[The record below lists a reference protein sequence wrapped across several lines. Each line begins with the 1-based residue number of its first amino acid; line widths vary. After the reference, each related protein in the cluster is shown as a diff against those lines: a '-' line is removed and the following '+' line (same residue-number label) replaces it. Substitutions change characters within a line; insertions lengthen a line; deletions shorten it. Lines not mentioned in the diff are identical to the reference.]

1 MANYDTL
8 KAAIQDVIKTN
19 GNNEITGAL
28 MQQSLLAMISSLGA
42 DYQFAGFAE
51 PSTNPGT
58 PDQKV
63 AYIAGTVGTYSNF
76 GGININPGEIAIFK
90 YNGTWTNNVISLFLL
105 LESLGII
112 NDNKTLPN
120 VGFLFN
126 ALCENGNYN
135 LALASLSAI
144 QPYALDSDGTFGAST
159 TYKHA
164 DVLVYPGDV
173 IRIKANASETTRV
186 VFVTNLDC
194 PMQNANYGMV
204 PDTSRYSIPAG
215 EERIFIVP
223 NGAVAL
229 KVYMGALSGTEYQA
243 APEYVKI
250 FRAKGFQITPH
261 IIQMDK
267 YTVSSAKLSSYSTS
281 HGVCFPVESGKS
293 YVLKFGSAGTGTKY
307 FFALSGLPYFDRPVD
322 ISESPNQSFSTTDGG
337 KTFTANADGVC
348 LIMRNAAA
356 FDVEIAEIKDSTI
369 IQDDKLNAINAVLN
383 YDEIN
388 VVSLPHISYYIASA
402 SGLWT
407 SSSNVK
413 CVLYPVKPGQLIK
426 VEPNPTNDTIL
437 YWLRNNNTP
446 VAGSYPDL
454 VVEHRERIVIAHGEQ
469 RAVFLLVPDNAEF
482 LYVYTGSGNAN
493 VPSFIGIA
501 SQAVNSNS
509 QTSEITPVD
518 DYSAFNDKQIIINE
532 NRGYYFNDD
541 KDYINETSYI
551 DRTYLERKILEVPE
565 GKHFIFLSDSHIDYD
580 NGIGIRQNDTPI
592 LKYVRDRIGIRNVIF
607 GGDCIGSRPTKY
619 QGAKVLS
626 IYTKEKIDAF
636 GRDFLF
642 VMGNHDANV
651 TGATEQT
658 DVPTMLISDT
668 EIYKRTTRHLWESK
682 AAVFPEKLINII
694 ATDPEIEDHTNT
706 VLTTAQ
712 REAFI
717 AWAKL
722 NYYFDDNEQKIRY
735 IILETGDAGQT
746 IRDVFNPGNAGDGQ
760 YSLAVVAYFFVE
772 ALQTV
777 PTGYDVVVVGHY
789 MITTG
794 RFWSRVFWKCIAAY
808 KNKQSI
814 TVDFNISSTSGR
826 TNVPA
831 IVSKTLDNPASLA
844 SVPVSFV
851 RGVGSGR
858 IFCISGHVHY
868 DRTVV
873 RKYVADNSDI
883 EISIF
888 PLSTSGAPQS
898 LTYETNSV
906 LHILVD
912 RCCGIGQG
920 SAYINGTVSECYSY
934 PNQGTGDGEVQRLG
948 NETEILFDVVT
959 ITNDNRVVLTRFG
972 AHGPITGEK
981 YTRNYVLPMPIE

>member
-1 MANYDTL
+1 MANYANLIT
-8 KAAIQDVIKTN
+8 AIQDVVKTN

-28 MQQSLLAMISSLGA
+28 LQQSLVAMINSLGA
-42 DYQFAGFAE
+42 GYQFAGIAQ

-58 PDQKV
+58 PDQNV
-63 AYIAGTVGTYSNF
+63 FYIAGAGTYSNF
-76 GGININPGEIAIFK
+76 GGITIESGEIAIFK
-90 YNGTWTNNVISLFLL
+90 YRGSWSNERISIFALL
-105 LESLGII
+105 STLGII
-112 NDNKTLPN
+112 NDNKTIPN
-120 VGFLFN
+120 VGFLFD
-126 ALCENGNYN
+126 ALCENGNYTMV
-135 LALASLSAI
+135 LPSLSAI

-164 DVLVYPGDV
+164 DVLVYPGEI
-173 IRIKANASETTRV
+173 IRVKANANEATRV
-186 VFVTNLDC
+186 VFVSNLDC
-194 PMQNANYGMV
+194 PMQNAEYGIV
-204 PDTSRYSIPAG
+204 PNTSRYSVPAG

-250 FRAKGFQITPH
+250 FRAKGAQITPQ

-267 YTVSSAKLSSYSTS
+267 YTVSSSKLSSYSTA
-281 HGVCFPVESGKS
+281 HGVCFPVEKGKS
-293 YVLKFGSAGTGTKY
+293 YVLKFGGAGTGTKY
-307 FFALSGLPYFDRPVD
+307 FFVLSGLPYFDRSVD
-322 ISESPNQSFSTTDGG
+322 VSESPNQTFTTESGG
-337 KTFTANADGVC
+337 KTFTAGVDGVC

-356 FDVEIAEIKDSTI
+356 FTVEITEIKDSTI

-383 YDEIN
+383 YDGID

-402 SGLWT
+402 SGLWA

-426 VEPNPTNDTIL
+426 VEPNPTNSTIL
-437 YWLRNNNTP
+437 YWLQNNNTP
-446 VAGSYPDL
+446 VANSYPDS
-454 VVEHRERIVIAHGEQ
+454 VAEHRERIVIRYDEQ
-469 RAVFLLVPDNAEF
+469 QVAFLMVPENASF
-482 LYVYTGSGNAN
+482 LYIYTGSGNDYA
-493 VPSFIGIA
+493 PSFIGIA
-501 SQAVNSNS
+501 SQAVNSGVETNA
-509 QTSEITPVD
+509 ITPVD
-518 DYSAFNDKQIIINE
+518 DFCAYNDKQAILNQD
-532 NRGYYFNDD
+532 RGYYFNDD
-541 KDYINETSYI
+541 KDYINEISYV
-551 DRTYLERKILEVPE
+551 DRTYLEQKILEVPE
-565 GKHFIFLSDSHIDYD
+565 GKHFIFLTDSHIDYD

-592 LKYVRDRIGIRNVIF
+592 VKYVRDRIGIRNVIF

-694 ATDPEIEDHTNT
+694 ANDAEIEDHTNT

-777 PTGYDVVVVGHY
+777 PMGYDVVVVGHY

-826 TNVPA
+826 TNVPP
-831 IVSKTLDNPASLA
+831 IVSKTLDNPSSLA

-868 DRTVV
+868 DRTVI
-873 RKYVADNSDI
+873 RKYVADSSDI
-883 EISIF
+883 GISIF
-888 PLSTSGAPQS
+888 PLSTNGEPQS

-920 SAYINGTVSECYSY
+920 SAYINGSVSECYSY
-934 PNQGTGDGEVQRLG
+934 PNQGTGEGEMQRIG
-948 NETEILFDVVT
+948 NITEILFDVVT
-959 ITNDNRVVLTRFG
+959 ITSDNRVVLTRFG